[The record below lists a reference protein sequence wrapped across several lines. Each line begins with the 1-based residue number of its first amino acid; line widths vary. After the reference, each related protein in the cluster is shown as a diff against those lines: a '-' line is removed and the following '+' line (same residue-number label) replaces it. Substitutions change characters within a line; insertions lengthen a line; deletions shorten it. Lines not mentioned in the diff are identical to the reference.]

1 MEIFAPSVRP
11 KRLDIFILK
20 SFLLLF
26 VAAFAICLFVLL
38 MNVLWRYAEDIVGK
52 GLNFAFLAKFF
63 WEFAL
68 TLVPQALPLAVLMA
82 SLITFG
88 NFGERL
94 ELLAMK
100 TAGIPLLRIMR
111 PVMTFSIFLAGVSF
125 YFQNVTVPHAAKNLY
140 SLIYSINEKNPELEI
155 PEGVFYNQIKG
166 FNMYVKHKDFNTG
179 NLYDVTIYDHR
190 DGYENL
196 SVIVSDSA
204 YMETTADK
212 QHLYLHL
219 FSGEQFC
226 QDKDM
231 DSKGKPY
238 RREGFREKH
247 ILLEFNSDMKQA
259 PDGLVSSQ
267 AMSKN
272 MNEIKHTIDSLSNNQ
287 DSIGRG
293 NMSEYRVTA
302 LTTYRM
308 QKSDSVS
315 FEKLKS
321 KIISADSVYAV
332 SSRNRQVDIKND
344 MRSRI
349 QTQASDLAIKSSNM
363 YYGDKT
369 IRRHWIEWMKKIT
382 NALSILIFFFIGA
395 PLGAIIR
402 KGGLGVPVIVSV
414 FTFILFYITSVSGEK
429 MFREGEWSIVG
440 CWFSVIVL
448 TPLSVFFTVKA
459 NGDSVLFQ
467 WDVITEFFRYW
478 FGTKVKRNI
487 VRKDVVIDDPDRD
500 KCLGALSDIKRMS
513 EELEQ
518 SALLNSIPAY
528 RQLFF
533 GSVDSSELTKLNTE
547 LEEVVTELSNSRD
560 RVELDMLNGFPL
572 LQSHGVQP
580 PFEKAWADRLMGIV
594 FPLGLLFE
602 LRAWLFTRKL
612 KRQMQKTA
620 LTAGNLIEYIA
631 NNK

>member
-1 MEIFAPSVRP
+1 MRP
-11 KRLDIFILK
+11 KRLDIFILR

-100 TAGIPLLRIMR
+100 TSGIPLLRIMR
-111 PVMTFSIFLAGVSF
+111 PVMVFSILLAGVSF

-155 PEGVFYNQIKG
+155 PEGVFYNQIQG
-166 FNMYVKHKDFNTG
+166 FNMFVKHKDFKTG
-179 NLYDVTIYDHR
+179 SLYDVTIYDHR
-190 DGYENL
+190 EGYENL

-204 YMETTADK
+204 YIETSADK

-226 QDKDM
+226 QEKDM
-231 DSKGKPY
+231 NSNGKPY

-267 AMSKN
+267 ALSKN

-302 LTTYRM
+302 LNTYRM
-308 QKSDSVS
+308 QKNDSVS
-315 FEKLKS
+315 FNNLKS
-321 KIISADSVYAV
+321 KIINADSVFAV
-332 SSRNRQVDIKND
+332 SSRNQQLEIRSN
-344 MRSRI
+344 MRSTI
-349 QTQASDLAIKSSNM
+349 QTQASELAIKSSNM
-363 YYGDKT
+363 YYGDRT
-369 IRRHWIEWMKKIT
+369 IRKHWIEWMKKVT

-402 KGGLGVPVIVSV
+402 KGGLGVPVIISV
-414 FTFILFYITSVSGEK
+414 FTFILFYITSVSGDK
-429 MFREGEWSIVG
+429 MYREGEWSIVG
-440 CWFSVIVL
+440 CWFSVMVL

-459 NGDSVLFQ
+459 NGDSTLFQ
-467 WDVITEFFRYW
+467 FDVILEFFRYW
-478 FGTKVKRNI
+478 FGTKVSRNI
-487 VRKDVVIDDPDRD
+487 VRKDVVIEDPDRK
-500 KCLGALSDIKRMS
+500 KCLESLEDIKARS
-513 EELEQ
+513 ISLEQ
-518 SALLNSIPAY
+518 SVLLNSVPSY
-528 RQLFF
+528 RELFF
-533 GSVDSSELTKLNTE
+533 GAVDTAELTELNTE
-547 LEEVVTELSNSRD
+547 LEGLVTELGNSRD
-560 RVELDMLNGFPL
+560 RIELEMLNGFPL
-572 LQSHGVQP
+572 LQIHGVQR
-580 PFEKAWADRLMGIV
+580 PFAKDWADKLVGII
-594 FPLGLLFE
+594 FPVGLLFE

-612 KRQMQKTA
+612 KRQMAKTTQA
-620 LTAGNLIEYIA
+620 ADNLIGYMTN

>member
-1 MEIFAPSVRP
+1 MRP
-11 KRLDIFILK
+11 KRLDIFILR

-26 VAAFAICLFVLL
+26 VAAFAICLFILL
-38 MNVLWRYAEDIVGK
+38 MNVLWRYAEDIIGK

-111 PVMTFSIFLAGVSF
+111 PVMVFCIALAGVSF

-140 SLIYSINEKNPELEI
+140 SLIFSINEKNPELEI
-155 PEGVFYNQIKG
+155 PEGVFYNQIEG
-166 FNMYVKHKDFNTG
+166 YNMFVKHKNFDTG
-179 NLYDVTIYDHR
+179 TLYDVTIYNHSE
-190 DGYENL
+190 GYDNL

-204 YMETTADK
+204 YLETTADK
-212 QHLYLHL
+212 HHLYLHL
-219 FSGEQFC
+219 FSGEQFS

-231 DSKGKPY
+231 NSDGQPY

-272 MNEIKHTIDSLSNNQ
+272 MIEIKETIDSLSRNQ

-293 NMSEYRVTA
+293 NMSEFKVTA
-302 LTTYRM
+302 LSTYRM
-308 QKSDSVS
+308 QKSDSAA
-315 FEKLKS
+315 FANLKS
-321 KIISADSVYAV
+321 KIINADSVFAV
-332 SSRNRQVDIKND
+332 SSRNKQVDIRSD
-344 MRSRI
+344 MRSKI
-349 QTQASDLAIKSSNM
+349 QTQASDLAIKSTNM
-363 YYGDKT
+363 YYSDKQ
-369 IRRHWIEWMKKIT
+369 IRKHWIQWMKKIT
-382 NALSILIFFFIGA
+382 DSLSILIFFFIGA

-414 FTFILFYITSVSGEK
+414 FTFILYYITSVSGEK

-440 CWFSVIVL
+440 CWFSVMVL

-459 NGDSVLFQ
+459 NGDSTLFQ
-467 WDVITEFFRYW
+467 FDVITEFFRYW
-478 FGTKVKRNI
+478 FGTKVSRNI
-487 VRKDVVIDDPDRD
+487 VRKDVVIDDPDRK
-500 KCLGALSDIKRMS
+500 KCLRELDDIKGRCS
-513 EELEQ
+513 ELEKA
-518 SALLNSIPAY
+518 ALLNSVPDY
-528 RQLFF
+528 RKLFF
-533 GSVDSSELTKLNTE
+533 GNVDSSGLAELNACLEELITE
-547 LEEVVTELSNSRD
+547 LGNSRD
-560 RVELDMLNGFPL
+560 RVELDMLNGFPI
-572 LQSHGVQP
+572 LQIHGVQP
-580 PFEKAWADRLMGIV
+580 PFAKRWAARLIGIV
-594 FPLGLLFE
+594 FPIGLLFE

-612 KRQMQKTA
+612 KRQIAKTGQ
-620 LTAGNLIEYIA
+620 TADKLIEYMT

>member
-1 MEIFAPSVRP
+1 MRP

-38 MNVLWRYAEDIVGK
+38 MNVVWRYAEDLVGK
-52 GLNFAFLAKFF
+52 GLNFGLLASFF

-100 TAGIPLLRIMR
+100 TSGIPLLRIMR
-111 PVMTFSIFLAGVSF
+111 PVMIFSVLLAGVSF
-125 YFQNVTVPHAAKNLY
+125 YFQNVTVPRAAKNLY
-140 SLIYSINEKNPELEI
+140 ALIYSINEKNPELEI
-155 PEGVFYNQIKG
+155 PEGVFYTQISG

-179 NLYDVTIYDHR
+179 TLYDVTIYDHR

-212 QHLYLHL
+212 QHIYLHL

-226 QDKDM
+226 QEKDM
-231 DSKGKPY
+231 NSEGKPY

-247 ILLEFNSDMKQA
+247 ILLEFNSDMKEA
-259 PDGLVSSQ
+259 PDALVSSQ

-287 DSIGRG
+287 DSVGRG
-293 NMSEYRVTA
+293 NMAEFKVTA
-302 LTTYRM
+302 MATYRM
-308 QKSDSVS
+308 QKSDSLA
-315 FEKLKS
+315 FEKLPS
-321 KIISADSVYAV
+321 KIISADSVFAV

-344 MRSRI
+344 MRSKI
-349 QTQASDLAIKSSNM
+349 QTLASDLAIKSSNM

-382 NALSILIFFFIGA
+382 NSLSILIFFFIGA

-402 KGGLGVPVIVSV
+402 KGGLGIPVIVSV
-414 FTFILFYITSVSGEK
+414 LTFILFYITSVSGDK
-429 MFREGEWSIVG
+429 MYREGEWSIIG
-440 CWFSVIVL
+440 TWFSVMVL

-459 NGDSVLFQ
+459 NGDSTLFQ
-467 WDVITEFFRYW
+467 WDVVLEFFRYW

-487 VRKDVVIDDPDRD
+487 VRKEVVINDPDRA
-500 KCLGALSDIKRMS
+500 KCLATLSDVKRMS
-513 EELEQ
+513 VELEN
-518 SALLNSIPAY
+518 SALLNTVPSY
-528 RQLFF
+528 RDLFF
-533 GSVDSSELTKLNTE
+533 GSVDSSQMTALSDE
-547 LEEVVTELSNSRD
+547 LESLVSELGNSRD
-560 RVELDMLNGFPL
+560 RVELDYLNGFPL

-580 PFEKAWADRLMGIV
+580 PFEKAWANKFVGVV

-612 KRQMQKTA
+612 KRQMQKISQTA
-620 LTAGNLIEYIA
+620 DSLIDYMT
-631 NNK
+631 NNKQTK

>member
-1 MEIFAPSVRP
+1 MRP

-38 MNVLWRYAEDIVGK
+38 MNVVWRYAEDLVGK
-52 GLNFAFLAKFF
+52 GLSFTILASFF

-100 TAGIPLLRIMR
+100 TSGIPLLRIMR
-111 PVMTFSIFLAGVSF
+111 PVMIFSILLAGVSF

-140 SLIYSINEKNPELEI
+140 ALIFSINEKNPELEI
-155 PEGVFYNQIKG
+155 PEGVFYTQIQG
-166 FNMYVKHKDFNTG
+166 YNMYVKHKNFDSG
-179 NLYDVTIYDHR
+179 MLYDVTIYDHS

-204 YMETTADK
+204 SMETTADK
-212 QHLYLHL
+212 QHIYLHL

-226 QDKDM
+226 QDKDI

-247 ILLEFNSDMKQA
+247 ILLEFNSDMKEA

-272 MNEIKHTIDSLSNNQ
+272 MNEIKHTIDSLSGNQ

-293 NMSEYRVTA
+293 NMAEYKVTA
-302 LTTYRM
+302 LGTYRM
-308 QKSDSVS
+308 QKSDSAA
-315 FEKLKS
+315 FDKLKS

-332 SSRNRQVDIKND
+332 SSRNQQVDIKND
-344 MRSRI
+344 MRSKI
-349 QTQASDLAIKSSNM
+349 QTQASDLAIKSTNM
-363 YYGDKT
+363 YYSDKQ
-369 IRRHWIEWMKKIT
+369 IRKHWIQWMKKIT
-382 NALSILIFFFIGA
+382 DSLSILIFFFIGA

-414 FTFILFYITSVSGEK
+414 FTFILYYITSVSGEK

-440 CWFSVIVL
+440 CWFSVMVL

-459 NGDSVLFQ
+459 NGDSTLFQ
-467 WDVITEFFRYW
+467 FDVITEFFRYW
-478 FGTKVKRNI
+478 FGTKVSRNI
-487 VRKDVVIDDPDRD
+487 VRKDVVIDDPDRK
-500 KCLGALSDIKRMS
+500 KCLRELDDIKGRCA
-513 EELEQ
+513 ELEKT
-518 SALLNSIPAY
+518 ALLNSVPDY
-528 RQLFF
+528 RKLFF
-533 GSVDSSELTKLNTE
+533 GNVDSSGLAELNACLEELITE
-547 LEEVVTELSNSRD
+547 LGNSRD
-560 RVELDMLNGFPL
+560 RVELDMLNGFPI
-572 LQSHGVQP
+572 LQIHGVQP
-580 PFEKAWADRLMGIV
+580 PFAKRWAARLIGIV
-594 FPLGLLFE
+594 FPIGLLFE

-612 KRQMQKTA
+612 KRQIAKTGQ
-620 LTAGNLIEYIA
+620 TADKLIEYMT

>member
-1 MEIFAPSVRP
+1 MRP

-20 SFLLLF
+20 SFMLLF

-52 GLNFAFLAKFF
+52 GLDFAMIVQFF
-63 WEFAL
+63 KEFAL

-94 ELLAMK
+94 ELLAMR

-111 PVMTFSIFLAGVSF
+111 PVMLFSLFLAGVSF

-140 SLIYSINEKNPELEI
+140 SLIFSIQEKSPELEI
-155 PEGVFYNQIKG
+155 PEGVFYNQIHG
-166 FNMYVKHKDFNTG
+166 YNMFVKHKNFDTG
-179 NLYDVTIYDHR
+179 ALYDVTIYDHS
-190 DGYENL
+190 DGYDNL

-204 YMETTADK
+204 YMETTSDK
-212 QHLYLHL
+212 QYLYLHL
-219 FSGEQFC
+219 FSGEQFS
-226 QDKDM
+226 QDRDIE
-231 DSKGKPY
+231 SKGKPY

-259 PDGLVSSQ
+259 PEGLVSSQ

-272 MNEIKHTIDSLSNNQ
+272 MNAIKHTIDSLSSNQ

-293 NMSEYRVTA
+293 NLTEYRITA
-302 LTTYRM
+302 LSTIRL
-308 QKSDSVS
+308 QRSDSVAL
-315 FEKLKS
+315 EKMTAKT
-321 KIISADSVYAV
+321 INADSVFAV
-332 SSRNRQVDIKND
+332 SSRNRQVEIKNS
-344 MRSRI
+344 MRSKI

-382 NALSILIFFFIGA
+382 NSLSILIFFFIGA

-402 KGGLGVPVIVSV
+402 KGGLGVPVIISV
-414 FTFILFYITSVSGEK
+414 FTFILFYVTSVSGEK
-429 MFREGEWSIVG
+429 MYREGEWSIVG
-440 CWFSVIVL
+440 CWFSVMVL
-448 TPLSVFFTVKA
+448 SPLSVFFTVKA
-459 NGDSVLFQ
+459 NGDSTLFQ
-467 WDVITEFFRYW
+467 WDVIIEFFRYW
-478 FGTKVKRNI
+478 FGTKVNRNI
-487 VRKDVVIDDPDRD
+487 VRKDVVIEDPDRE
-500 KCLGALSDIKRMS
+500 KCLQMLEDIKCHS
-513 EELEQ
+513 NALEQ
-518 SALLNSIPAY
+518 SDLLNSVPDY
-528 RQLFF
+528 RKLFF
-533 GSVDSSELTKLNTE
+533 GSVDSTELTDLNAE
-547 LEEVVTELSNSRD
+547 LEELVTELGNSRD
-560 RVELDMLNGFPL
+560 RIELDMLNGFPI
-572 LQSHGVQP
+572 LQIHGVQP
-580 PFEKAWADRLMGIV
+580 PFARVWADRLTGIL

-612 KRQMQKTA
+612 KRQMAKTA
-620 LTAGNLIEYIA
+620 QTAENLIGYMT

>member
-1 MEIFAPSVRP
+1 MRP

-38 MNVLWRYAEDIVGK
+38 MNVLWRYAEDLVGK
-52 GLNFAFLAKFF
+52 GLDFAFLAKFF

-100 TAGIPLLRIMR
+100 TSGISLLRIMR
-111 PVMTFSIFLAGVSF
+111 PVMMFSIFLAGVSF
-125 YFQNVTVPHAAKNLY
+125 YFQNVTVPRAAKNLY
-140 SLIYSINEKNPELEI
+140 ALIYSINEKNPELEI
-155 PEGVFYNQIKG
+155 PEGVFYNQIQG

-204 YMETTADK
+204 YMETAADK
-212 QHLYLHL
+212 EHLYLHL
-219 FSGEQFC
+219 FSGEQFS
-226 QDKDM
+226 QDKDIN
-231 DSKGKPY
+231 SKGQPY

-247 ILLEFNSDMKQA
+247 ILLEFNSGMKQA
-259 PDGLVSSQ
+259 PEGLISSQ
-267 AMSKN
+267 ALSKN

-293 NMSEYRVTA
+293 NMSEFKVTS
-302 LTTYRM
+302 LGTYRM
-308 QKSDSVS
+308 QHSDSVS
-315 FEKLKS
+315 FAKLKN
-321 KIISADSVYAV
+321 KIISADSVFAV
-332 SSRNRQVDIKND
+332 SSRNRQVDIRSD
-344 MRSRI
+344 MRSKI
-349 QTQASDLAIKSSNM
+349 QTQASELAIKSTNM

-402 KGGLGVPVIVSV
+402 KGGLGVPVIISV

-440 CWFSVIVL
+440 CWFSVMVL

-459 NGDSVLFQ
+459 NGDSILFQ
-467 WDVITEFFRYW
+467 WDVIMEFIRYW

-500 KCLGALSDIKRMS
+500 KCLAALADIKRMS
-513 EELEQ
+513 DDLEQ
-518 SALLNSIPAY
+518 SSLLNSLPDY
-528 RQLFF
+528 RKLFF
-533 GSVDSSELTKLNTE
+533 GSVDASELTGLNDQ
-547 LEEVVTELSNSRD
+547 LEWLVTELGNSRN

-580 PFEKAWADRLMGIV
+580 PFEKTWADRLVGIV

-612 KRQMQKTA
+612 KRQMVKTSQVA
-620 LTAGNLIEYIA
+620 QNLIEYINN

>member
-1 MEIFAPSVRP
+1 MRP

-38 MNVLWRYAEDIVGK
+38 MNVVWRYAEDLVGK
-52 GLNFAFLAKFF
+52 GLNFGLLASFF

-100 TAGIPLLRIMR
+100 TSGIPLLRIMR
-111 PVMTFSIFLAGVSF
+111 PVMIFSVLLAGVSF
-125 YFQNVTVPHAAKNLY
+125 YFQNVTVPRAAKNLY
-140 SLIYSINEKNPELEI
+140 ALIYSINEKNPELEI
-155 PEGVFYNQIKG
+155 PEGVFYTQISG

-179 NLYDVTIYDHR
+179 TLYDVTIYDHR

-212 QHLYLHL
+212 QHIYLHL

-226 QDKDM
+226 QEKDM
-231 DSKGKPY
+231 NSEGKPY

-247 ILLEFNSDMKQA
+247 ILLEFNSDMKEA
-259 PDGLVSSQ
+259 PDALVSSQ

-287 DSIGRG
+287 DSVGRG
-293 NMSEYRVTA
+293 NMAEFKVTA
-302 LTTYRM
+302 MATYRM
-308 QKSDSVS
+308 QKSDSLA
-315 FEKLKS
+315 FEKLPS
-321 KIISADSVYAV
+321 KIISADSVFAV

-344 MRSRI
+344 MRSKI
-349 QTQASDLAIKSSNM
+349 QTLASDLAIKSSNM

-382 NALSILIFFFIGA
+382 NSLSILIFFFIGA

-402 KGGLGVPVIVSV
+402 KGGLGIPVIVSV
-414 FTFILFYITSVSGEK
+414 LTFILFYITSVSGDK
-429 MFREGEWSIVG
+429 MYREGEWSIIG
-440 CWFSVIVL
+440 TWFSVMVL

-459 NGDSVLFQ
+459 NGDSTLFQ
-467 WDVITEFFRYW
+467 WDVVLEFFRYW

-487 VRKDVVIDDPDRD
+487 VRKEVVINDPDRA
-500 KCLGALSDIKRMS
+500 KCLATLSDVKRMS
-513 EELEQ
+513 VELEN
-518 SALLNSIPAY
+518 SALLNTVPSY
-528 RQLFF
+528 RDLFF
-533 GSVDSSELTKLNTE
+533 GSVESSRMTALSDE
-547 LEEVVTELSNSRD
+547 LERLVTELGNSRD
-560 RVELDMLNGFPL
+560 RVELDYLNGFPL

-580 PFEKAWADRLMGIV
+580 PFEKAWADKFVGVV

-612 KRQMQKTA
+612 KRQMQKISQTA
-620 LTAGNLIEYIA
+620 DSLIDYMT
-631 NNK
+631 NNKQTR

>member
-1 MEIFAPSVRP
+1 MRP

-38 MNVLWRYAEDIVGK
+38 MNVVWRYAEDLVGK
-52 GLNFAFLAKFF
+52 GLSFAMLAKFF
-63 WEFAL
+63 WSFAL

-100 TAGIPLLRIMR
+100 TAGIPLLRVMR
-111 PVMTFSIFLAGVSF
+111 PVMVFSIFLAGVSF
-125 YFQNVTVPHAAKNLY
+125 YFQNVTVPRAAKNLY
-140 SLIYSINEKNPELEI
+140 ALIYSINEKNPELEI
-155 PEGVFYNQIKG
+155 PEGVFYNQIQG
-166 FNMYVKHKDFNTG
+166 FNMYVKHKNFDTG
-179 NLYDVTIYDHR
+179 TLYDVTIYDHR

-226 QDKDM
+226 QEKDM
-231 DSKGKPY
+231 DSQGKPY

-247 ILLEFNSDMKQA
+247 ILLEFNSDMKEA

-293 NMSEYRVTA
+293 NMAEFRVTA
-302 LTTYRM
+302 LSTYRM
-308 QKSDSVS
+308 QKADSVS
-315 FEKLKS
+315 FNNLNT
-321 KIISADSVYAV
+321 KIINADSVFAV
-332 SSRNRQVDIKND
+332 SSRNRQVEIRST
-344 MRSRI
+344 MRSKI
-349 QTQASDLAIKSSNM
+349 QTEASDLAIKSSNM
-363 YYGDKT
+363 YYGDRT

-382 NALSILIFFFIGA
+382 NALSVLIFFFIGA

-402 KGGLGVPVIVSV
+402 KGGLGIPVIVSV
-414 FTFILFYITSVSGEK
+414 LTFILFYITSVSGDK
-429 MFREGEWSIVG
+429 MYREGEWSIVG
-440 CWFSVIVL
+440 CWFSVMVL

-459 NGDSVLFQ
+459 NGDSTLFQ
-467 WDVITEFFRYW
+467 FDVILEFIRYW
-478 FGTKVKRNI
+478 FGTKVSRHI
-487 VRKDVVIDDPDRD
+487 VRKDVVIDDPDRE
-500 KCLGALSDIKRMS
+500 KCLSALSSIKQKS
-513 EELEQ
+513 GELEQ
-518 SALLNSIPAY
+518 SALLNSIPDY
-528 RQLFF
+528 RNLFF
-533 GSVDSSELTKLNTE
+533 GSVDSSALTE
-547 LEEVVTELSNSRD
+547 LNVELEDLVTELGNSRD
-560 RVELDMLNGFPL
+560 RVELDLLNGFPL

-580 PFEKAWADRLMGIV
+580 PFEKEWADKFVGIV

-612 KRQMQKTA
+612 KRQMAKTA
-620 LTAGNLIEYIA
+620 QVADNLIEYMTN

>member
-1 MEIFAPSVRP
+1 MRP

-38 MNVLWRYAEDIVGK
+38 MNVLWRFAEDIVGK
-52 GLNFAFLAKFF
+52 GLDFLFLAKFF

-111 PVMTFSIFLAGVSF
+111 PVLLFSIFLAGVSF
-125 YFQNVTVPHAAKNLY
+125 YFQNVTVPRAAQNLY
-140 SLIYSINEKNPELEI
+140 SIIFSINEKSPELEI
-155 PEGVFYNQIKG
+155 PEGVFYSQIKG
-166 FNMYVKHKDFNTG
+166 YNMYVRHKNFDTG
-179 NLYDVTIYDHR
+179 FMYDVTIYDFS
-190 DGYENL
+190 DGYDKM

-204 YMETTADK
+204 NMETTADK

-219 FSGEQFC
+219 YSGEQFG
-226 QDKDM
+226 QDD
-231 DSKGKPY
+231 DVESNGKPY

-247 ILLEFNSDMKQA
+247 ILLEFNSDMKEA
-259 PDGLVSSQ
+259 PEGLVSSQ

-272 MNEIKHTIDSLSNNQ
+272 MNEIKHTIDSLSSDQ

-293 NMSEYRVTA
+293 NLIDYRSAA
-302 LTTYRM
+302 LSTFRM
-308 QKSDSVS
+308 NKSDSAA
-315 FEKLKS
+315 FEKLVS
-321 KIISADSVYAV
+321 KTINADSVYVV
-332 SSRNRQVDIKND
+332 SSRNRQVDIKNG
-344 MRSRI
+344 MRTKI
-349 QTQASDLAIKSSNM
+349 QNQASELAIKSTNM
-363 YYGDKT
+363 YVGDRI
-369 IRRHWIEWMKKIT
+369 IRKHWIEWMKKIT

-402 KGGLGVPVIVSV
+402 KGGLGVPVIISV

-429 MFREGEWSIVG
+429 MYREGEWSIVG
-440 CWFSVIVL
+440 CWFSVMVL
-448 TPLSVFFTVKA
+448 SPLSVFFTVKA
-459 NGDSVLFQ
+459 NGDSTLFQ
-467 WDVITEFFRYW
+467 WDVVLEFFRYW
-478 FGTKVKRNI
+478 FGTKVNRNI
-487 VRKDVVIDDPDRD
+487 VRKDVVIDEPDRE
-500 KCLGALSDIKRMS
+500 KCIEALYDIKRRS
-513 EELEQ
+513 VALAQ
-518 SALLNSIPAY
+518 SKMLCSVPDY
-528 RQLFF
+528 RKLFF
-533 GSVDSSELTKLNTE
+533 GSVDASELTDLGAELDKLIME
-547 LEEVVTELSNSRD
+547 MGNSRD
-560 RVELDMLNGFPL
+560 RVELDFLNGFPI
-572 LQSHGVQP
+572 LQIHGVLP
-580 PFEKAWADRLMGIV
+580 PFAKKWANMMVGIV

-612 KRQMQKTA
+612 KRQMVKTA
-620 LTAGNLIEYIA
+620 QTAENLIEYMT

>member
-1 MEIFAPSVRP
+1 MRP

-38 MNVLWRYAEDIVGK
+38 MNVVWRYAEDLVGK
-52 GLNFAFLAKFF
+52 GLNFGLLASFF

-100 TAGIPLLRIMR
+100 TSGIPLLRIMR
-111 PVMTFSIFLAGVSF
+111 PVMIFSVLLAGVSF
-125 YFQNVTVPHAAKNLY
+125 YFQNVTVPRAAKNLY
-140 SLIYSINEKNPELEI
+140 ALIYSINEKNPELEI
-155 PEGVFYNQIKG
+155 PEGVFYTQING
-166 FNMYVKHKDFNTG
+166 FNMYVKHKNFETG
-179 NLYDVTIYDHR
+179 TLYDVTIYDHR

-212 QHLYLHL
+212 QHIYLHL

-226 QDKDM
+226 QEKDM
-231 DSKGKPY
+231 NSEGKPY

-247 ILLEFNSDMKQA
+247 ILLEFNSDMKEA
-259 PDGLVSSQ
+259 PDALVSSQ

-272 MNEIKHTIDSLSNNQ
+272 MNEIKHTIDSLSSNQ
-287 DSIGRG
+287 DSVGRG
-293 NMSEYRVTA
+293 NMAEFKVTA
-302 LTTYRM
+302 LATYRM
-308 QKSDSVS
+308 QKSDSLA
-315 FEKLKS
+315 FEKLPS
-321 KIISADSVYAV
+321 KIISADSVFAV
-332 SSRNRQVDIKND
+332 SSRNQQVDIKND
-344 MRSRI
+344 MRSKI
-349 QTQASDLAIKSSNM
+349 QTLASDLAIKSSNM

-382 NALSILIFFFIGA
+382 NSLSILIFFFIGA

-402 KGGLGVPVIVSV
+402 KGGLGIPVIVSV
-414 FTFILFYITSVSGEK
+414 LTFILFYITSVSGDK
-429 MFREGEWSIVG
+429 MYREGEWSIIG
-440 CWFSVIVL
+440 TWFSVMVL

-459 NGDSVLFQ
+459 NGDSTLFQ
-467 WDVITEFFRYW
+467 WDVVLEFFRYW

-487 VRKDVVIDDPDRD
+487 VRKEVVINDPDRT
-500 KCLGALSDIKRMS
+500 KCLETLSDIKRMS
-513 EELEQ
+513 VELEK
-518 SALLNSIPAY
+518 SPLLNTVPSY
-528 RQLFF
+528 RNLFF
-533 GSVDSSELTKLNTE
+533 GSVESSRMTALSDELESLVSELG
-547 LEEVVTELSNSRD
+547 NSRD
-560 RVELDMLNGFPL
+560 RVELDYLNGFPL

-580 PFEKAWADRLMGIV
+580 PFEKAWADKFVGIV

-612 KRQMQKTA
+612 KRQMQKISQTA
-620 LTAGNLIEYIA
+620 DSLIDYMT
-631 NNK
+631 NNKQTK

>member
-1 MEIFAPSVRP
+1 MRP

-38 MNVLWRYAEDIVGK
+38 MNVVWRYAEDLVGK
-52 GLNFAFLAKFF
+52 GLDFVTLASFF

-100 TAGIPLLRIMR
+100 TSGIPLLRIMR
-111 PVMTFSIFLAGVSF
+111 PVMIFSVLLAGVSF
-125 YFQNVTVPHAAKNLY
+125 YFQNVTVPRAAKNLY
-140 SLIYSINEKNPELEI
+140 ALIYSINEKNPELEI
-155 PEGVFYNQIKG
+155 PEGVFYTQISG

-179 NLYDVTIYDHR
+179 TLYDVTIYDHR

-226 QDKDM
+226 QEKDI
-231 DSKGKPY
+231 DSQGKPY

-247 ILLEFNSDMKQA
+247 ILLEFNSDMKEA

-272 MNEIKHTIDSLSNNQ
+272 MNEIKHTIDSLSCNQ
-287 DSIGRG
+287 DSVGRG
-293 NMSEYRVTA
+293 NLAEYKVMA
-302 LTTYRM
+302 LNTFRM
-308 QKSDSVS
+308 LKADSVAY
-315 FEKLKS
+315 EKLQS
-321 KIISADSVYAV
+321 KIINADSVFAV
-332 SSRNRQVDIKND
+332 SSRNQQVDIKSD
-344 MRSRI
+344 MRSKI

-382 NALSILIFFFIGA
+382 NSLSILIFFFIGA

-402 KGGLGVPVIVSV
+402 KGGLGIPVIVSV
-414 FTFILFYITSVSGEK
+414 LTFILVYITSVSGDK
-429 MFREGEWSIVG
+429 MYREGEWSIVG
-440 CWFSVIVL
+440 TWFSVMVL

-459 NGDSVLFQ
+459 NGDSTLFQ
-467 WDVITEFFRYW
+467 WDVVLEFFRYW
-478 FGTKVKRNI
+478 FGTKVNRNI
-487 VRKDVVIDDPDRD
+487 VRKDVVIDDPDRT
-500 KCLGALSDIKRMS
+500 KCLASLNDIRRMS
-513 EELEQ
+513 VELEQ
-518 SALLNSIPAY
+518 SALLNTVPSY
-528 RQLFF
+528 RNLFF
-533 GSVDSSELTKLNTE
+533 GSVDSSEMTE
-547 LEEVVTELSNSRD
+547 LSNELESLVTELGNSRD

-580 PFEKAWADRLMGIV
+580 PFEKVWADKFVGIV

-612 KRQMQKTA
+612 KRQMQKTSQ
-620 LTAGNLIEYIA
+620 TAENLIEYMT
-631 NNK
+631 NNKQTR

>member
-1 MEIFAPSVRP
+1 MRP

-38 MNVLWRYAEDIVGK
+38 MNVVWRYAEDLVGK
-52 GLNFAFLAKFF
+52 GLNFALLAKFF

-100 TAGIPLLRIMR
+100 TSGIPLLRIMR
-111 PVMTFSIFLAGVSF
+111 PVMIFSVLLAGVSF

-140 SLIYSINEKNPELEI
+140 ALIYSINEKNPELEI
-155 PEGVFYNQIKG
+155 PEGVFYSQIKG

-179 NLYDVTIYDHR
+179 ALYDVTIYDHR

-219 FSGEQFC
+219 YSGEQFC
-226 QDKDM
+226 QEKDI
-231 DSKGKPY
+231 DSEGKPY

-247 ILLEFNSDMKQA
+247 ILLEFDSDMKEA
-259 PDGLVSSQ
+259 PDALISSQ

-272 MNEIKHTIDSLSNNQ
+272 MNEIKLTIDSLSNNQ

-293 NMSEYRVTA
+293 NKSEFQATA
-302 LTTYRM
+302 LATYRM
-308 QKSDSVS
+308 QKNDSVM
-315 FEKLKS
+315 FDRLKA
-321 KIISADSVYAV
+321 KVINADSVFAV
-332 SSRNRQVDIKND
+332 SSRTKQLDIRNT
-344 MRSRI
+344 MRSKI

-363 YYGDKT
+363 YYGDRT

-382 NALSILIFFFIGA
+382 NSVSILIFFFIGA

-414 FTFILFYITSVSGEK
+414 LTFILFYITSVSGDK
-429 MFREGEWSIVG
+429 MFREGEWSIIG
-440 CWFSVIVL
+440 TWFSVMVL

-459 NGDSVLFQ
+459 NGDSTLFQ
-467 WDVITEFFRYW
+467 WDVIVEFFRYW
-478 FGTKVKRNI
+478 FGTKVQRHI
-487 VRKDVVIDDPDRD
+487 VRKDVVINDPDRA
-500 KCLGALSDIKRMS
+500 KCLDSLADIKRMS
-513 EELEQ
+513 VELEQ
-518 SALLNSIPAY
+518 SALLNSVPNY
-528 RQLFF
+528 RNLFF
-533 GSVDSSELTKLNTE
+533 GSVDASEMNDLSSELEE
-547 LEEVVTELSNSRD
+547 LVTEMGNSRD
-560 RVELDMLNGFPL
+560 RIELDMLNGFPL

-580 PFEKAWADRLMGIV
+580 PFEKVWANKFVGFV

-612 KRQMQKTA
+612 KRQMVKTSQ
-620 LTAGNLIEYIA
+620 TADNLIDYMT
-631 NNK
+631 NNKQTK

>member
-1 MEIFAPSVRP
+1 MRP

-26 VAAFAICLFVLL
+26 VAAFAICLFILL
-38 MNVLWRYAEDIVGK
+38 MNVLWRYAEDIIGK
-52 GLNFAFLAKFF
+52 GLNFTFLAKFF

-111 PVMTFSIFLAGVSF
+111 PVMVFSIVLAGVSF
-125 YFQNVTVPHAAKNLY
+125 YFQNVTVPHAARNLY
-140 SLIYSINEKNPELEI
+140 SLIFSINEKNPELEI
-155 PEGVFYNQIKG
+155 PEGVFYNQIEG
-166 FNMYVKHKDFNTG
+166 YNMFVKHKNFDTG
-179 NLYDVTIYDHR
+179 TLYDVTIYNHS
-190 DGYENL
+190 DGYDNL

-204 YMETTADK
+204 YLETTADK

-219 FSGEQFC
+219 FSGEQFS
-226 QDKDM
+226 QDRDM
-231 DSKGKPY
+231 DSDGQPY

-272 MNEIKHTIDSLSNNQ
+272 MNEIKHTIDSLSRNQ

-293 NMSEYRVTA
+293 NMSEFKVTA
-302 LTTYRM
+302 LSTYRM
-308 QKSDSVS
+308 QKSDSVA
-315 FEKLKS
+315 FANLKA
-321 KIISADSVYAV
+321 KIINADSVFAV
-332 SSRNRQVDIKND
+332 SSRNKQVDIRSN
-344 MRSRI
+344 MRSKI
-349 QTQASDLAIKSSNM
+349 QTQASDLAIKSTNM
-363 YYGDKT
+363 YYSDKQ
-369 IRRHWIEWMKKIT
+369 IRKHWIQWMKKIT
-382 NALSILIFFFIGA
+382 DSLSILIFFFIGA

-414 FTFILFYITSVSGEK
+414 FTFILYYITSVSGEK

-440 CWFSVIVL
+440 CWFSVMVL
-448 TPLSVFFTVKA
+448 SPLSVFFTVKA
-459 NGDSVLFQ
+459 NGDSTLFQ
-467 WDVITEFFRYW
+467 FDVITEFFRYW
-478 FGTKVKRNI
+478 FGTKVSRNI
-487 VRKDVVIDDPDRD
+487 VRKDVVIEDPDRK
-500 KCLGALSDIKRMS
+500 KCLRELDNIKGHCA
-513 EELEQ
+513 ELEKA
-518 SALLNSIPAY
+518 ALLNSVPDY
-528 RQLFF
+528 RKLFF
-533 GSVDSSELTKLNTE
+533 GNVDASDLTELNTE
-547 LEEVVTELSNSRD
+547 LEELIIELGNSRD
-560 RVELDMLNGFPL
+560 RVELDMLNGFPI
-572 LQSHGVQP
+572 LQIHGVQP
-580 PFEKAWADRLMGIV
+580 PFAKRWAARLIGIL
-594 FPLGLLFE
+594 FPIGLLFE

-612 KRQMQKTA
+612 KRQIVKTGQ
-620 LTAGNLIEYIA
+620 TADRLIEYMT

>member
-1 MEIFAPSVRP
+1 MRP
-11 KRLDIFILK
+11 KRLDIFILR

-100 TAGIPLLRIMR
+100 TSGIPLLRIMR
-111 PVMTFSIFLAGVSF
+111 PVMVFSILLAGVSF

-155 PEGVFYNQIKG
+155 PEGVFYNQIQG
-166 FNMYVKHKDFNTG
+166 FNMFVKHKDFKTG
-179 NLYDVTIYDHR
+179 SLYDVTIYDHR

-204 YMETTADK
+204 YIETSADK

-226 QDKDM
+226 QEKDM
-231 DSKGKPY
+231 NSNGKPY

-267 AMSKN
+267 ALSKN

-302 LTTYRM
+302 LNTYRM
-308 QKSDSVS
+308 QKNDSAS
-315 FEKLKS
+315 FNNLKS
-321 KIISADSVYAV
+321 KIINADSVFAV
-332 SSRNRQVDIKND
+332 SSRNQQLEIRSN
-344 MRSRI
+344 MRSTI
-349 QTQASDLAIKSSNM
+349 QTQASELAIKSSNM
-363 YYGDKT
+363 YYGDRT
-369 IRRHWIEWMKKIT
+369 IRKHWIEWMKKVT

-402 KGGLGVPVIVSV
+402 KGGLGVPVIISV
-414 FTFILFYITSVSGEK
+414 FTFILFYITSVSGDK
-429 MFREGEWSIVG
+429 MYREGEWSIVG
-440 CWFSVIVL
+440 CWFSVMVL

-459 NGDSVLFQ
+459 NGDSTLFQ
-467 WDVITEFFRYW
+467 FDVILEFFRYW
-478 FGTKVKRNI
+478 FGTKVSRNI
-487 VRKDVVIDDPDRD
+487 VRKDVVIEDPDRK
-500 KCLGALSDIKRMS
+500 KCLESLEDIKARS
-513 EELEQ
+513 ISLEQ
-518 SALLNSIPAY
+518 SVLLNSVPSY
-528 RQLFF
+528 RELFF
-533 GSVDSSELTKLNTE
+533 GAVDTAELTELNTE
-547 LEEVVTELSNSRD
+547 LEGLVTELGNSRD
-560 RVELDMLNGFPL
+560 RIELEMLNGFPL
-572 LQSHGVQP
+572 LQIHGVQR
-580 PFEKAWADRLMGIV
+580 PFAKDWADKLVGII
-594 FPLGLLFE
+594 FPVGLLFE

-612 KRQMQKTA
+612 KRQMAKTTQA
-620 LTAGNLIEYIA
+620 ADNLIGYMTN

>member
-1 MEIFAPSVRP
+1 MRP
-11 KRLDIFILK
+11 KRLDIFILR

-52 GLNFAFLAKFF
+52 GLSFTFLAKFF

-111 PVMTFSIFLAGVSF
+111 PVMVFSILLAGVSF

-155 PEGVFYNQIKG
+155 PEGVFYNQIQG
-166 FNMYVKHKDFNTG
+166 FNMFVKHKDFKTG
-179 NLYDVTIYDHR
+179 GLYDVTIYDHR
-190 DGYENL
+190 EGYENL

-204 YMETTADK
+204 YIETSADK

-226 QDKDM
+226 QEKDM
-231 DSKGKPY
+231 NSKGKPY

-247 ILLEFNSDMKQA
+247 ILLEFNSGMKQA

-267 AMSKN
+267 ALSKN

-302 LTTYRM
+302 LNTYRM
-308 QKSDSVS
+308 QKNDSVS
-315 FEKLKS
+315 FANLKS
-321 KIISADSVYAV
+321 KLINADSVFAV
-332 SSRNRQVDIKND
+332 SSRNRQLEIRSN
-344 MRSRI
+344 MRSTI
-349 QTQASDLAIKSSNM
+349 QTQASELAIKSSNM
-363 YYGDKT
+363 YYGDRT
-369 IRRHWIEWMKKIT
+369 IRKHWIEWMKKIT

-402 KGGLGVPVIVSV
+402 KGGLGVPVIISV
-414 FTFILFYITSVSGEK
+414 FTFILFYITSVSGDK
-429 MFREGEWSIVG
+429 MYREGEWSIVG
-440 CWFSVIVL
+440 CWFSVMVL
-448 TPLSVFFTVKA
+448 APLSVFFTVKA
-459 NGDSVLFQ
+459 NGDSTLFQ
-467 WDVITEFFRYW
+467 FDVITEFVRYW
-478 FGTKVKRNI
+478 FGTKVSRNI
-487 VRKDVVIDDPDRD
+487 VRKDVVIEDPDRN
-500 KCLGALSDIKRMS
+500 KCLESLEDIKARS
-513 EELEQ
+513 IKLEQ
-518 SALLNSIPAY
+518 SVLLNSVPRY
-528 RQLFF
+528 SDLFF
-533 GSVDSSELTKLNTE
+533 GTVDTAELTELNTE
-547 LEEVVTELSNSRD
+547 LEGLVTELGNSRD
-560 RVELDMLNGFPL
+560 RIELEMLNGFPL
-572 LQSHGVQP
+572 LQIHGVQR
-580 PFEKAWADRLMGIV
+580 PFAKEWADKLVGIL
-594 FPLGLLFE
+594 FPVGLLFE
-602 LRAWLFTRKL
+602 FRAWLFTRKL
-612 KRQMQKTA
+612 KRQMVKTTQA
-620 LTAGNLIEYIA
+620 ADNLIGYMTK

>member
-1 MEIFAPSVRP
+1 MRP

-38 MNVLWRYAEDIVGK
+38 MNVVWRYAEDLVGK
-52 GLNFAFLAKFF
+52 GLNFALLAKFF

-100 TAGIPLLRIMR
+100 TSGIPLLRIMR
-111 PVMTFSIFLAGVSF
+111 PVMIFSVLLAGVSF
-125 YFQNVTVPHAAKNLY
+125 YFQNVTVPRAAKNLY
-140 SLIYSINEKNPELEI
+140 ALIYSINEKNPELEI
-155 PEGVFYNQIKG
+155 PEGVFYSQIRG

-179 NLYDVTIYDHR
+179 TLYDVTIYDHR

-219 FSGEQFC
+219 YSGEQFC
-226 QDKDM
+226 QEKDM
-231 DSKGKPY
+231 NSEGKPY

-247 ILLEFNSDMKQA
+247 ILLEFDSDMKEA
-259 PDGLVSSQ
+259 PDALVSSQ

-272 MNEIKHTIDSLSNNQ
+272 MNEIKATIDSLSNNQ

-293 NMSEYRVTA
+293 NMSEFQVTA
-302 LTTYRM
+302 LATYRM
-308 QKSDSVS
+308 QKNDSVM
-315 FEKLKS
+315 FDRLKS
-321 KIISADSVYAV
+321 KVINADSVFAV
-332 SSRNRQVDIKND
+332 SSRTKQVDIKND
-344 MRSRI
+344 MRSKI

-363 YYGDKT
+363 YYGDRT

-382 NALSILIFFFIGA
+382 NSISILIFFFIGA

-402 KGGLGVPVIVSV
+402 KGGLGIPVIVSV
-414 FTFILFYITSVSGEK
+414 LTFILFYITSVSGDK
-429 MFREGEWSIVG
+429 MFREGEWSIIG
-440 CWFSVIVL
+440 TWFSVMVL

-459 NGDSVLFQ
+459 NGDSTLFQ
-467 WDVITEFFRYW
+467 WDVIVEFFRYW
-478 FGTKVKRNI
+478 FGTKVQRHI
-487 VRKDVVIDDPDRD
+487 VRKDVVIDDPDRT
-500 KCLGALSDIKRMS
+500 KCLDSLADIKRMS
-513 EELEQ
+513 MELEQ
-518 SALLNSIPAY
+518 SALLNSVPSY
-528 RQLFF
+528 RNLFF
-533 GSVDSSELTKLNTE
+533 GSVDATDMAGLSSELEDLVAE
-547 LEEVVTELSNSRD
+547 LGNSRD

-580 PFEKAWADRLMGIV
+580 PFEKEWANKFVGIV

-612 KRQMQKTA
+612 KRQMVKTA
-620 LTAGNLIEYIA
+620 QAAGNLIDYMTS
-631 NNK
+631 NKQTK

>member
-1 MEIFAPSVRP
+1 M
-11 KRLDIFILK
+11 
-20 SFLLLF
+20 LLF

-38 MNVLWRYAEDIVGK
+38 MNVLWRYAEDIIGK
-52 GLNFAFLAKFF
+52 GLSFVFLAKFF

-111 PVMTFSIFLAGVSF
+111 PVMVFSFFLAGVSF

-140 SLIYSINEKNPELEI
+140 SLIYSIDEKSPELEI
-155 PEGVFYNQIKG
+155 PEGVFYSQLSG
-166 FNMYVKHKDFNTG
+166 FNMYVKHKDYDTG
-179 NLYDVTIYDHR
+179 LLYDVTIYDHR
-190 DGYENL
+190 KGYENL

-212 QHLYLHL
+212 HHLYLRL
-219 FSGEQFC
+219 YSGEQFG
-226 QDKDM
+226 QDNDVE
-231 DSKGKPY
+231 SKGKPY

-247 ILLEFNSDMKQA
+247 ILLEFNSDMAEA
-259 PDGLVSSQ
+259 PEGLVSSQ

-272 MNEIKHTIDSLSNNQ
+272 MNEIKHTIDSLSSNQ

-293 NMSEYRVTA
+293 NLSEYRVSA
-302 LTTYRM
+302 LNTFR
-308 QKSDSVS
+308 QSKSDSAA
-315 FEKLKS
+315 FDKLTT

-332 SSRNRQVDIKND
+332 SSRNKQVDIKNS
-344 MRSRI
+344 MRSKI
-349 QTQASDLAIKSSNM
+349 QNQASELAIKSTNM
-363 YYGDKT
+363 YYGDRT
-369 IRRHWIEWMKKIT
+369 IRKHWIEWMKKIT
-382 NALSILIFFFIGA
+382 NALSVLIFFFIGA

-414 FTFILFYITSVSGEK
+414 FTFILFYITSVSGDK
-429 MFREGEWSIVG
+429 MYREGEWSIVG
-440 CWFSVIVL
+440 CWFSVMVL
-448 TPLSVFFTVKA
+448 SPLSVFFTVKA
-459 NGDSVLFQ
+459 NGDSTLFQ
-467 WDVITEFFRYW
+467 WDVIIEFFRYW
-478 FGTKVKRNI
+478 FGTKVNRNI
-487 VRKDVVIDDPDRD
+487 VRKDVVIDDPNRQE
-500 KCLGALSDIKRMS
+500 CLEALYDIRQRS
-513 EELEQ
+513 TALGQ
-518 SALLNSIPAY
+518 SRLLCSVPNY
-528 RQLFF
+528 GKLFF
-533 GSVDSSELTKLNTE
+533 GSVDSSELTELGAELDKLIME
-547 LEEVVTELSNSRD
+547 MGNSRD
-560 RVELDMLNGFPL
+560 RVELDLLNGFPI

-580 PFEKAWADRLMGIV
+580 PFAKKWTNMAVGIV

-612 KRQMQKTA
+612 KRQMVKTTQ
-620 LTAGNLIEYIA
+620 TAENLMEYMT

>member
-1 MEIFAPSVRP
+1 MRP

-38 MNVLWRYAEDIVGK
+38 LNVVWRYAEDLVGK
-52 GLNFAFLAKFF
+52 GLNFVTLASFF

-100 TAGIPLLRIMR
+100 TSGIPLLRIMR
-111 PVMTFSIFLAGVSF
+111 PVMIFSILLAGVSF
-125 YFQNVTVPHAAKNLY
+125 YFQNVTVPRAAKNLY
-140 SLIYSINEKNPELEI
+140 ALIYSINEKNPELEI
-155 PEGVFYNQIKG
+155 PEGVFYTQISG
-166 FNMYVKHKDFNTG
+166 FNMYVKHKNFNTG
-179 NLYDVTIYDHR
+179 ALYDVTIYDHR

-226 QDKDM
+226 QEKDI

-247 ILLEFNSDMKQA
+247 ILLEFNSDMKEA

-272 MNEIKHTIDSLSNNQ
+272 MNEIKHTIDALSGNQ
-287 DSIGRG
+287 DSVGRG
-293 NMSEYRVTA
+293 NMAEFKGTA
-302 LTTYRM
+302 LGTYRM
-308 QKSDSVS
+308 QKADSVA
-315 FEKLKS
+315 FEQLKS
-321 KIISADSVYAV
+321 KIINADSVYAV

-382 NALSILIFFFIGA
+382 NSLSVLIFFFIGA

-402 KGGLGVPVIVSV
+402 KGGLGIPVIVSV
-414 FTFILFYITSVSGEK
+414 LTFILFYITSVSGDK
-429 MFREGEWSIVG
+429 MYREGEWSIVG
-440 CWFSVIVL
+440 TWFSVMVL

-459 NGDSVLFQ
+459 NGDSTLFQ
-467 WDVITEFFRYW
+467 WEVVLEFFRYW
-478 FGTKVKRNI
+478 FGTKVNRHI
-487 VRKDVVIDDPDRD
+487 VRKDVVIDDPDRT
-500 KCLGALSDIKRMS
+500 KCLASLNDIRRMS
-513 EELEQ
+513 VELEQ
-518 SALLNSIPAY
+518 SALLNSVPNY
-528 RQLFF
+528 RNLFF
-533 GSVDSSELTKLNTE
+533 GSVDSSEM
-547 LEEVVTELSNSRD
+547 TELSNELESLVAELGNSRD

-580 PFEKAWADRLMGIV
+580 PFEKPWADRFVGIV

-612 KRQMQKTA
+612 KRQMQKTSQ
-620 LTAGNLIEYIA
+620 TAENLIEYMN
-631 NNK
+631 NNKQTR

>member
-1 MEIFAPSVRP
+1 MRP

-38 MNVLWRYAEDIVGK
+38 MNVVWRYAEDLVGK
-52 GLNFAFLAKFF
+52 GLSFAMLAKFF
-63 WEFAL
+63 WSFAL

-100 TAGIPLLRIMR
+100 TAGIPLLRVMR
-111 PVMTFSIFLAGVSF
+111 PVMVFSIFLAGVSF
-125 YFQNVTVPHAAKNLY
+125 YFQNVTVPRAAKNLY
-140 SLIYSINEKNPELEI
+140 ALIYSINEKNPELEI
-155 PEGVFYNQIKG
+155 PEGVFYNQIQG
-166 FNMYVKHKDFNTG
+166 FNMYVKHKNFDTG
-179 NLYDVTIYDHR
+179 TLYDVTIYDHR

-204 YMETTADK
+204 FMETTADK

-226 QDKDM
+226 QEKDM
-231 DSKGKPY
+231 DSQGKPY

-247 ILLEFNSDMKQA
+247 ILLEFNSDMKEA

-293 NMSEYRVTA
+293 NMAEFRVTA
-302 LTTYRM
+302 LSTYRM
-308 QKSDSVS
+308 QKADSVS
-315 FEKLKS
+315 FNNLNT
-321 KIISADSVYAV
+321 KIINADSVFAV
-332 SSRNRQVDIKND
+332 SSRNRQVEIRST
-344 MRSRI
+344 MRSKI
-349 QTQASDLAIKSSNM
+349 QTEASDLAIKSSNM
-363 YYGDKT
+363 YYGDRT

-382 NALSILIFFFIGA
+382 NALSVLIFFFIGA

-402 KGGLGVPVIVSV
+402 KGGLGIPVIVSV
-414 FTFILFYITSVSGEK
+414 LTFILFYITSVSGDK
-429 MFREGEWSIVG
+429 MYREGEWSIVG
-440 CWFSVIVL
+440 CWFSVMVL

-459 NGDSVLFQ
+459 NGDSTLFQ
-467 WDVITEFFRYW
+467 FDVILEFIRYW
-478 FGTKVKRNI
+478 FGTKVSRHI
-487 VRKDVVIDDPDRD
+487 VRKDVVIDDPDRE
-500 KCLGALSDIKRMS
+500 KCLSALSSIKQKS
-513 EELEQ
+513 GELEQ
-518 SALLNSIPAY
+518 SALLNSIPDY
-528 RQLFF
+528 RNLFF
-533 GSVDSSELTKLNTE
+533 GSVDSSALTE
-547 LEEVVTELSNSRD
+547 LNVELEDLVTELGNSRD
-560 RVELDMLNGFPL
+560 RVELDLLNGFPL

-580 PFEKAWADRLMGIV
+580 PFEKEWADKFVGIV

-612 KRQMQKTA
+612 KRQMAKTA
-620 LTAGNLIEYIA
+620 QVADNLIEYMTN

>member
-1 MEIFAPSVRP
+1 MHVLMRP

-52 GLNFAFLAKFF
+52 GLNFSFLAKFF

-111 PVMTFSIFLAGVSF
+111 PVMVFSIFLAGVSF
-125 YFQNVTVPHAAKNLY
+125 YFQNVTVPKAAKNLY
-140 SLIYSINEKNPELEI
+140 SIIYSINEKNPELDI
-155 PEGVFYNQIKG
+155 PEGVFYNQIQG
-166 FNMYVKHKDFNTG
+166 FNMYVKHKDFSNG

-190 DGYENL
+190 KGYENL
-196 SVIVSDSA
+196 SVIVADSG

-219 FSGEQFC
+219 FSGFWFTQET
-226 QDKDM
+226 DLE
-231 DSKGKPY
+231 SNGKPY

-247 ILLEFNSDMKQA
+247 ILLEFNSGMKEA
-259 PDGLVSSQ
+259 PDGLVGSQ

-272 MNEIKHTIDSLSNNQ
+272 MNEIKLTIDSLSLNQ
-287 DSIGRG
+287 DSIGLG
-293 NMSEYRVTA
+293 NLDEYRSTA
-302 LTTYRM
+302 LATFRY
-308 QKSDSVS
+308 QKSDSLAYNNMGV
-315 FEKLKS
+315 LY
-321 KIISADSVYAV
+321 INADSVYAV
-332 SSRNRQVDIKND
+332 SSRNRQVDIKAA

-349 QTQASDLAIKSSNM
+349 QTQASDLAIKSTNM
-363 YYGDKT
+363 YYQDKS

-382 NALSILIFFFIGA
+382 NALSVLIFFFIGA

-429 MFREGEWSIVG
+429 MYREGEWSIVG
-440 CWFSVIVL
+440 CWFSVMVL
-448 TPLSVFFTVKA
+448 SPLSVFFTVKA
-459 NGDSVLFQ
+459 NGDSTLFQ
-467 WDVITEFFRYW
+467 WDVIIEFFRYW
-478 FGTKVKRNI
+478 FGTKVNRNI

-500 KCLGALSDIKRMS
+500 KCVRSLNDIKRMS
-513 EELEQ
+513 VELEN
-518 SALLNSIPAY
+518 SALLNSVPDY
-528 RQLFF
+528 RKLFF
-533 GSVDSSELTKLNTE
+533 GSVDSARL
-547 LEEVVTELSNSRD
+547 TELSDELEVLVSELGNSRD

-580 PFEKAWADRLMGIV
+580 PFARTWADRMVGII
-594 FPLGLLFE
+594 FPIGLLFE

-612 KRQMQKTA
+612 KRQMVKTA
-620 LTAGNLIEYIA
+620 QVADNLIDYITN

>member
-1 MEIFAPSVRP
+1 MRP

-38 MNVLWRYAEDIVGK
+38 MNVVWRYAEDLVGK
-52 GLNFAFLAKFF
+52 GLSFAMLAKFF
-63 WEFAL
+63 WSFAL

-100 TAGIPLLRIMR
+100 TAGIPLLRVMR
-111 PVMTFSIFLAGVSF
+111 PVMVFSIFLAGVSF
-125 YFQNVTVPHAAKNLY
+125 YFQNVTVPRAAKNLY
-140 SLIYSINEKNPELEI
+140 ALIYSINEKNPELEI
-155 PEGVFYNQIKG
+155 PEGVFYNQIQG
-166 FNMYVKHKDFNTG
+166 FNMYVKHKNFDTG
-179 NLYDVTIYDHR
+179 TLYDVTIYDHR

-204 YMETTADK
+204 FMETTADK

-226 QDKDM
+226 QEKDM
-231 DSKGKPY
+231 DSQGKPY

-247 ILLEFNSDMKQA
+247 ILLEFNSDMKEA

-293 NMSEYRVTA
+293 NMAEFRVTA
-302 LTTYRM
+302 LSTYRM
-308 QKSDSVS
+308 QKADSAA
-315 FEKLKS
+315 FNNLKS
-321 KIISADSVYAV
+321 KVISADSVFAV
-332 SSRNRQVDIKND
+332 SSRNAQVEIRST
-344 MRSRI
+344 MRSKI
-349 QTQASDLAIKSSNM
+349 QTEASDLAIKSSNM
-363 YYGDKT
+363 YYGDRT

-382 NALSILIFFFIGA
+382 NALSVLIFFFIGA

-402 KGGLGVPVIVSV
+402 KGGLGIPVIVSV
-414 FTFILFYITSVSGEK
+414 LTFILFYITSVSGDK
-429 MFREGEWSIVG
+429 MYREGEWSIIG
-440 CWFSVIVL
+440 TWFSVMVL

-459 NGDSVLFQ
+459 NGDSTLFQ
-467 WDVITEFFRYW
+467 FDVILEFIRYW
-478 FGTKVKRNI
+478 FGTKVSRHI
-487 VRKDVVIDDPDRD
+487 VRKDVVIDDPDRE
-500 KCLGALSDIKRMS
+500 KCLSALSSIKQKS
-513 EELEQ
+513 GELEQ
-518 SALLNSIPAY
+518 SALLNSIPDY
-528 RQLFF
+528 RNLFF
-533 GSVDSSELTKLNTE
+533 GSVDSSALTE
-547 LEEVVTELSNSRD
+547 LNVELEDLVTELGNSRD
-560 RVELDMLNGFPL
+560 RVELDLLNGFPL

-580 PFEKAWADRLMGIV
+580 PFEKEWADKFVGIV

-612 KRQMQKTA
+612 KRQMAKTA
-620 LTAGNLIEYIA
+620 QVADNLIEYMTN

>member
-1 MEIFAPSVRP
+1 MRP

-38 MNVLWRYAEDIVGK
+38 MNVVWRYAEDLVGK
-52 GLNFAFLAKFF
+52 GLNFGLLASFF

-100 TAGIPLLRIMR
+100 TSGIPLLRIMR
-111 PVMTFSIFLAGVSF
+111 PVMIFSVLLAGVSF
-125 YFQNVTVPHAAKNLY
+125 YFQNVTVPRAAKNLY
-140 SLIYSINEKNPELEI
+140 ALIYSINEKNPELEI
-155 PEGVFYNQIKG
+155 PKGVFYTQISG

-179 NLYDVTIYDHR
+179 TLYDVTIYDHR

-212 QHLYLHL
+212 QHIYLHL

-226 QDKDM
+226 QEKDM
-231 DSKGKPY
+231 NSEGKPY

-247 ILLEFNSDMKQA
+247 ILLEFNSDMKEA
-259 PDGLVSSQ
+259 PDALVSSQ

-287 DSIGRG
+287 DSVGRG
-293 NMSEYRVTA
+293 NMAEFKVTA
-302 LTTYRM
+302 MATYRM
-308 QKSDSVS
+308 QKSDSLA
-315 FEKLKS
+315 FEKLPS
-321 KIISADSVYAV
+321 KIISADSVFAV

-344 MRSRI
+344 MRSKI
-349 QTQASDLAIKSSNM
+349 QTLASDLAIKSSNM

-382 NALSILIFFFIGA
+382 NSLSILIFFFIGA

-402 KGGLGVPVIVSV
+402 KGGLGIPVIVSV
-414 FTFILFYITSVSGEK
+414 LTFILFYITSVSGDK
-429 MFREGEWSIVG
+429 MYREGEWSIIG
-440 CWFSVIVL
+440 TWFSVMVL

-459 NGDSVLFQ
+459 NGDSTLFQ
-467 WDVITEFFRYW
+467 WDVVLEFFRYW

-487 VRKDVVIDDPDRD
+487 VRKEVVINDPDRA
-500 KCLGALSDIKRMS
+500 KCLATLSDVKRMS
-513 EELEQ
+513 VELEN
-518 SALLNSIPAY
+518 SALLNTVPSY
-528 RQLFF
+528 RDLFF
-533 GSVDSSELTKLNTE
+533 GSVDSSRMTALSDE
-547 LEEVVTELSNSRD
+547 LEQLVTELGNSRD
-560 RVELDMLNGFPL
+560 RVELDYLNGFPL

-580 PFEKAWADRLMGIV
+580 PFEKAWADKFVGVV

-612 KRQMQKTA
+612 KRQMQKISQTA
-620 LTAGNLIEYIA
+620 DSLIDYMT
-631 NNK
+631 NNKQTR

>member
-1 MEIFAPSVRP
+1 MRP

-38 MNVLWRYAEDIVGK
+38 MNVVWRYAEDLVGK
-52 GLNFAFLAKFF
+52 GLNFGLLASFF

-100 TAGIPLLRIMR
+100 TSGIPLLRIMR
-111 PVMTFSIFLAGVSF
+111 PVMIFSVLLAGVSF
-125 YFQNVTVPHAAKNLY
+125 YFQNVTVPRAAKNLY
-140 SLIYSINEKNPELEI
+140 ALIYSINEKNPELEI
-155 PEGVFYNQIKG
+155 PEGVFYTQISG

-179 NLYDVTIYDHR
+179 TLYDVTIYDHR

-212 QHLYLHL
+212 QHIYLHL

-226 QDKDM
+226 QEKDM
-231 DSKGKPY
+231 NSEGKPY

-247 ILLEFNSDMKQA
+247 ILLEFNSDMKEA
-259 PDGLVSSQ
+259 PDALVSSQ

-287 DSIGRG
+287 DSVGRG
-293 NMSEYRVTA
+293 NMAEFKVTA
-302 LTTYRM
+302 MATYRM
-308 QKSDSVS
+308 QKSDSLA
-315 FEKLKS
+315 FEKLPS
-321 KIISADSVYAV
+321 KIISADSVFAV

-344 MRSRI
+344 MRSKI
-349 QTQASDLAIKSSNM
+349 QTLASDLAIKSSNM

-382 NALSILIFFFIGA
+382 NSLSILIFFFIGA

-402 KGGLGVPVIVSV
+402 KGGLGIPVIVSV
-414 FTFILFYITSVSGEK
+414 LTFILFYITSVSGDK
-429 MFREGEWSIVG
+429 MYREGEWSIIG
-440 CWFSVIVL
+440 TWFSVMVL

-459 NGDSVLFQ
+459 NGDSTLFQ
-467 WDVITEFFRYW
+467 WDVVLEFFRYW

-487 VRKDVVIDDPDRD
+487 VRKEVVINDPDRA
-500 KCLGALSDIKRMS
+500 KCLATLSDVKRMS
-513 EELEQ
+513 VELEN
-518 SALLNSIPAY
+518 SALLNTVPSY
-528 RQLFF
+528 RDLFF
-533 GSVDSSELTKLNTE
+533 GSVDSSRMTALSDE
-547 LEEVVTELSNSRD
+547 LERLVSELGNSRD
-560 RVELDMLNGFPL
+560 RVELDYLNGFPL
-572 LQSHGVQP
+572 LQIHGVQP
-580 PFEKAWADRLMGIV
+580 PFEKAWADKFVGVV

-612 KRQMQKTA
+612 KRQMQKISQTA
-620 LTAGNLIEYIA
+620 DSLIDYMT
-631 NNK
+631 NNKQTR

>member
-1 MEIFAPSVRP
+1 MRP

-38 MNVLWRYAEDIVGK
+38 MNVLWRYAEDLVGK
-52 GLNFAFLAKFF
+52 GLDFAFLAKFF

-100 TAGIPLLRIMR
+100 TSGISLLRIMR
-111 PVMTFSIFLAGVSF
+111 PVMMFSIFLAGVSF

-140 SLIYSINEKNPELEI
+140 ALIYSINEKNPELEI
-155 PEGVFYNQIKG
+155 PEGVFYNQIQG

-204 YMETTADK
+204 YMETAADK
-212 QHLYLHL
+212 EHLYLHL
-219 FSGEQFC
+219 FSGEQFS
-226 QDKDM
+226 QDKDIN
-231 DSKGKPY
+231 SKGQPY

-247 ILLEFNSDMKQA
+247 ILLEFNSGMKQA
-259 PDGLVSSQ
+259 PEGLISSQ
-267 AMSKN
+267 ALSKN

-293 NMSEYRVTA
+293 NMSEFKVTS
-302 LTTYRM
+302 LGTYRM
-308 QKSDSVS
+308 QHSDSVS
-315 FEKLKS
+315 FAKLKS
-321 KIISADSVYAV
+321 KIISADSVFAV
-332 SSRNRQVDIKND
+332 SSRNRQVDIRSD
-344 MRSRI
+344 MRSKI
-349 QTQASDLAIKSSNM
+349 QTQASELAIKSTNM

-402 KGGLGVPVIVSV
+402 KGGLGVPVIISV

-440 CWFSVIVL
+440 CWFSVMVL

-459 NGDSVLFQ
+459 NGDSTLFQ
-467 WDVITEFFRYW
+467 WDVIMEFIRYW

-500 KCLGALSDIKRMS
+500 KCLAALADIKRMS
-513 EELEQ
+513 DDLEQ
-518 SALLNSIPAY
+518 SSLLNSLPDY
-528 RQLFF
+528 RKLFF
-533 GSVDSSELTKLNTE
+533 GSVDASELTGLNDQ
-547 LEEVVTELSNSRD
+547 LEWLVTELGNSRN

-580 PFEKAWADRLMGIV
+580 PFEKTWADRLVGIV

-612 KRQMQKTA
+612 KRQMVKTSQVA
-620 LTAGNLIEYIA
+620 QNLIEYINN

>member
-1 MEIFAPSVRP
+1 MRP

-38 MNVLWRYAEDIVGK
+38 MNVVWRYAEDLVGK
-52 GLNFAFLAKFF
+52 GLNFALLAKFF

-100 TAGIPLLRIMR
+100 TSGIPLLRIMR
-111 PVMTFSIFLAGVSF
+111 PVMIFSVLLAGISF

-140 SLIYSINEKNPELEI
+140 ALIYSINEKNPELEI
-155 PEGVFYNQIKG
+155 PEGVFYSQIRG

-179 NLYDVTIYDHR
+179 TLYDVTIYDHR

-219 FSGEQFC
+219 YSGEQFC
-226 QDKDM
+226 QEKDI
-231 DSKGKPY
+231 DSEGKPY

-247 ILLEFNSDMKQA
+247 ILLEFDSDMKEA
-259 PDGLVSSQ
+259 PDALISSQ

-272 MNEIKHTIDSLSNNQ
+272 MNEIKATIDSLSNNQ

-293 NMSEYRVTA
+293 NMTEFQVTA
-302 LTTYRM
+302 LATYRM
-308 QKSDSVS
+308 QKNDSVM
-315 FEKLKS
+315 FDRLKA
-321 KIISADSVYAV
+321 KVINADSVFAV
-332 SSRNRQVDIKND
+332 SSRTKQVDIKND
-344 MRSRI
+344 MRSKI

-363 YYGDKT
+363 YYGDRT

-382 NALSILIFFFIGA
+382 NSLSILIFFFIGA

-402 KGGLGVPVIVSV
+402 KGGLGIPVIVSV
-414 FTFILFYITSVSGEK
+414 LTFILFYITSVSGDK
-429 MFREGEWSIVG
+429 MFREGEWSIIG
-440 CWFSVIVL
+440 TWFSVMVL

-459 NGDSVLFQ
+459 NGDSTLFQ
-467 WDVITEFFRYW
+467 WDVIVEFFRYW
-478 FGTKVKRNI
+478 FGTKVQRHI
-487 VRKDVVIDDPDRD
+487 VRKDVVIDDPDRI
-500 KCLGALSDIKRMS
+500 KCLASLADIRRMS
-513 EELEQ
+513 GELEQ
-518 SALLNSIPAY
+518 SALLNTVPNY
-528 RQLFF
+528 RNLFF
-533 GSVDSSELTKLNTE
+533 GSVDA
-547 LEEVVTELSNSRD
+547 VGMTELSARLEDLVAELGNSRD
-560 RVELDMLNGFPL
+560 RVELDMLNAFPL

-580 PFEKAWADRLMGIV
+580 PFEKAWADKFVGIV
-594 FPLGLLFE
+594 FPLGLIFE

-612 KRQMQKTA
+612 KRQMVKTA
-620 LTAGNLIEYIA
+620 QAADNLIDYMT
-631 NNK
+631 NNKQTK

>member
-1 MEIFAPSVRP
+1 MRP

-38 MNVLWRYAEDIVGK
+38 MNVVWRYAEDLVGK
-52 GLNFAFLAKFF
+52 GLNFGLLASFF

-100 TAGIPLLRIMR
+100 TSGIPLLRIMR
-111 PVMTFSIFLAGVSF
+111 PVMIFSVLLAGVSF
-125 YFQNVTVPHAAKNLY
+125 YFQNVTVPRAAKNLY
-140 SLIYSINEKNPELEI
+140 ALIYSINEKNPELEI
-155 PEGVFYNQIKG
+155 PEGVFYTQISG

-179 NLYDVTIYDHR
+179 TLYDVTIYDHR

-212 QHLYLHL
+212 QHIYLHL

-226 QDKDM
+226 QEKDM
-231 DSKGKPY
+231 NSEGKPY

-247 ILLEFNSDMKQA
+247 ILLEFNSDMKEA
-259 PDGLVSSQ
+259 PDALVSSQ

-287 DSIGRG
+287 DSVGRG
-293 NMSEYRVTA
+293 NMAEFKVTA
-302 LTTYRM
+302 MATYRM
-308 QKSDSVS
+308 QKSDSLA
-315 FEKLKS
+315 FEKLPS
-321 KIISADSVYAV
+321 KIISADSVFAV

-344 MRSRI
+344 MRSKI
-349 QTQASDLAIKSSNM
+349 QTLASDLAIKSSNM

-382 NALSILIFFFIGA
+382 NSLSILIFFFIGA

-402 KGGLGVPVIVSV
+402 KGGLGIPVIVSV
-414 FTFILFYITSVSGEK
+414 LTFILFYITSVSGDK
-429 MFREGEWSIVG
+429 MYREGEWSIIG
-440 CWFSVIVL
+440 TWFSVMVL

-459 NGDSVLFQ
+459 NGDSTLFQ
-467 WDVITEFFRYW
+467 WDVVLEFFRYW

-487 VRKDVVIDDPDRD
+487 VRKEVVIDDPDRT
-500 KCLGALSDIKRMS
+500 KCLETLSDIKSMS
-513 EELEQ
+513 VELEN
-518 SALLNSIPAY
+518 SPLLNTVPSY
-528 RQLFF
+528 RDLFF
-533 GSVDSSELTKLNTE
+533 GSVDSSRMTALSDE
-547 LEEVVTELSNSRD
+547 LERLVSELGNSRD
-560 RVELDMLNGFPL
+560 RVELDYLNGFPL

-580 PFEKAWADRLMGIV
+580 PFEKAWADKFVGIV

-612 KRQMQKTA
+612 KRQMQKISQTA
-620 LTAGNLIEYIA
+620 DSLIDYMT
-631 NNK
+631 NNKQTK

>member
-1 MEIFAPSVRP
+1 MRP

-38 MNVLWRYAEDIVGK
+38 MNVVWRYAEDLVGK
-52 GLNFAFLAKFF
+52 GLDFVTLASFF

-100 TAGIPLLRIMR
+100 TSGIPLLRIMR
-111 PVMTFSIFLAGVSF
+111 PVMIFSVLLAGVSF

-140 SLIYSINEKNPELEI
+140 ALIYSINEKNPELEI
-155 PEGVFYNQIKG
+155 PERVFYTQISG

-179 NLYDVTIYDHR
+179 TLYDVTIYDHR

-226 QDKDM
+226 QDKDI

-247 ILLEFNSDMKQA
+247 ILLEFNSDMKEA

-272 MNEIKHTIDSLSNNQ
+272 MNEIKHTIDSLSGNQ
-287 DSIGRG
+287 DSVGRG
-293 NMSEYRVTA
+293 NMAEYKVTA
-302 LTTYRM
+302 LNTYRM
-308 QKSDSVS
+308 LKADSAA
-315 FEKLKS
+315 FEKLQS
-321 KIISADSVYAV
+321 KTINADSVYAV
-332 SSRNRQVDIKND
+332 SSRNQQVEIKSD
-344 MRSRI
+344 MRSKI

-382 NALSILIFFFIGA
+382 NSLSILIFFFIGA

-402 KGGLGVPVIVSV
+402 KGGLGIPVIVSV
-414 FTFILFYITSVSGEK
+414 LTFILFYITSVSGDK
-429 MFREGEWSIVG
+429 MYREGEWSIVG
-440 CWFSVIVL
+440 TWFSVMVL

-459 NGDSVLFQ
+459 NGDSTLFQ
-467 WDVITEFFRYW
+467 WDVVLEFFRYW
-478 FGTKVKRNI
+478 FGTKVNRNI
-487 VRKDVVIDDPDRD
+487 VRKDVVIDDPDRT
-500 KCLGALSDIKRMS
+500 KCLASLNDIRRMS
-513 EELEQ
+513 VELEQ
-518 SALLNSIPAY
+518 SALLNTVPNY
-528 RQLFF
+528 RNLFF
-533 GSVDSSELTKLNTE
+533 GSVDSSEMTE
-547 LEEVVTELSNSRD
+547 LSSELESLVTELGNSRD

-580 PFEKAWADRLMGIV
+580 PFEKAWADKFVGIV

-612 KRQMQKTA
+612 KRQMQKTSQ
-620 LTAGNLIEYIA
+620 TAENLIEYMT
-631 NNK
+631 NNKQSK